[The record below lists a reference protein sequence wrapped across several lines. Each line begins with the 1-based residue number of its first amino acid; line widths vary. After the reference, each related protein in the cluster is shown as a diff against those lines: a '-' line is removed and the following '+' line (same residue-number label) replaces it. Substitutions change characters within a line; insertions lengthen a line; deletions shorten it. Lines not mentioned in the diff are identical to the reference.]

1 MSVGQLTLLEFG
13 REFLARARGIEAMG
27 WDGQKKLVEQKVGN
41 RTQGSSDTEGV
52 SRRKGVNKRV

>member
-27 WDGQKKLVEQKVGN
+27 WDGLEKASGAEGWEQN
-41 RTQGSSDTEGV
+41 PR
-52 SRRKGVNKRV
+52 